1 MLGKMQNLI
10 DKYRTNETQ
19 ARKACPEGLAK
30 TANGVHP
37 PTPVGGSWLILLC
50 LTLLPQAGST
60 QTIALDGSKRL
71 HLNNVTVETVKHR
84 GKTALHVTAVKPGR
98 PDNLV
103 VIQDIELQ
111 NGTIQ
116 FDVASRPEGKRQ
128 NGGHAGVAFR
138 VNADATKY
146 ECIYLRP
153 MNGRAENQLQ
163 RNHSTQYV
171 SYPDFPWERLRKSQP
186 GKYESY
192 VDLVPDK
199 WTQVKIEVSGT
210 KARLYVNGA
219 EQPSL
224 IVNDLKRG
232 DLKGSIALRVGP
244 TGDAYFSNLRI
255 TKTK

>member
-1 MLGKMQNLI
+1 MSVSMSL
-10 DKYRTNETQ
+10 
-19 ARKACPEGLAK
+19 
-30 TANGVHP
+30 
-37 PTPVGGSWLILLC
+37 LILFC
-50 LTLLPQAGST
+50 LTFLPQVGFT
-60 QTIALDGSKRL
+60 QVIALDASKKL
-71 HLNNVTVETVKHR
+71 HLNNVAVETVKHR
-84 GKTALHVTAVKPGR
+84 GRTALHVTAVKPGR

-103 VIQDIELQ
+103 VIRDIEFQ

-128 NGGHAGVAFR
+128 NGGHAGVAFH

-153 MNGRAENQLQ
+153 MNGRAENQIQ

-171 SYPDFPWERLRKSQP
+171 SYPDFPWERLRKFQP

-199 WTQVKIEVSGT
+199 WAQVKIEVSGT

-219 EQPSL
+219 EQPAL
-224 IVNDLKRG
+224 IVNDLKHG
-232 DLKGSIALRVGP
+232 QVIGSIALRVGP

>member
-1 MLGKMQNLI
+1 MFGKKKNI
-10 DKYRTNETQ
+10 IEEYKGNEAQ
-19 ARKACPEGLAK
+19 ARKLFLKDAEKKAK
-30 TANGVHP
+30 KDYY
-37 PTPVGGSWLILLC
+37 PTSVSRSLFILFC
-50 LTLLPQAGST
+50 LTFLPQVGFT
-60 QTIALDGSKRL
+60 QTIALEGSKKL
-71 HLNNVTVETVKHR
+71 CLNNVVVETVKHR
-84 GKTALHVTAVKPGR
+84 GRIALHVTAVESGR

-103 VIQDIELQ
+103 VIRDIEFQ
-111 NGTIQ
+111 NGTIE

-128 NGGHAGVAFR
+128 NGGHAGVAFH

-153 MNGRAENQLQ
+153 MNGRAKNQIQ

-171 SYPDFPWERLRKSQP
+171 SYPDFPWELLRKSQP

-192 VDLVPDK
+192 VDLVSDK

-219 EQPSL
+219 EQPAL
-224 IVNDLKRG
+224 IVNDLKLG
-232 DLKGSIALRVGP
+232 EVKGAIALRVGP